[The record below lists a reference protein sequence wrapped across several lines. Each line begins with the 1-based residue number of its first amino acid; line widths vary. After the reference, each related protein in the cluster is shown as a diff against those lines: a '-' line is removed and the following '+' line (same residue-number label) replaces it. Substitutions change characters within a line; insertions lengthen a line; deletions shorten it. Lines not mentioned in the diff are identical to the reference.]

1 MPHTKF
7 TLGQNNA
14 YKINFTIESSLEKRM
29 INFSDCWIFFTRNR
43 VLSSSNGF
51 KFFFSFFQFSLFFLF
66 SVFFPFLSTCCRL
79 DRGSFNLFYIIK
91 LLSVK
96 NEMENRLKKKCYNLV
111 FSCLAG
117 EVQIFWEV
125 HKIWKNLPLI
135 KSFLGF
141 PSFLGQKHIFASFG
155 LCCVL
160 QDSLGCSRGSRACY
174 GILGY

>member
-1 MPHTKF
+1 
-7 TLGQNNA
+7 
-14 YKINFTIESSLEKRM
+14 M

-96 NEMENRLKKKCYNLV
+96 MRLENRFKKGNTTICFLV
-111 FSCLAG
+111 VQLVKFKYSEKATKFEKISHLVSWGKNIFFCLFCKVFQGWIIQEPNIGLATVFQVIKQFS
-117 EVQIFWEV
+117 
-125 HKIWKNLPLI
+125 
-135 KSFLGF
+135 
-141 PSFLGQKHIFASFG
+141 
-155 LCCVL
+155 
-160 QDSLGCSRGSRACY
+160 R
-174 GILGY
+174 

>member
-1 MPHTKF
+1 M
-7 TLGQNNA
+7 
-14 YKINFTIESSLEKRM
+14 EKRM
-29 INFSDCWIFFTRNR
+29 INFSGWCIFFTRNR

-66 SVFFPFLSTCCRL
+66 SVFFSFLSTCCRL

-96 NEMENRLKKKCYNLV
+96 MRLENRLKKKCYNLG

-117 EVQIFWEV
+117 EVQIFWEG
-125 HKIWKNLPLI
+125 HKIWK
-135 KSFLGF
+135 KSPTYKKFFGVFEFLGAKTN
-141 PSFLGQKHIFASFG
+141 LFASFG

-160 QDSLGCSRGSRACY
+160 QDSLGYSRGGLFRNL
-174 GILGY
+174 ILGLLLYFRLLNSFPDNYFWVFFI